1 MHRPDGRGV
10 GLRFAFWPQARG
22 IGLASEA
29 AGAALNY
36 AHDVAGLERVVG
48 VAAEQN
54 FASRMVLGSIGMVE
68 VERFDRD
75 GVSRLVY
82 LSVRPRNTT

>member
-1 MHRPDGRGV
+1 
-10 GLRFAFWPQARG
+10 
-22 IGLASEA
+22 LASEA

-36 AHDVAGLERVVG
+36 AHDVAGLARVVG

-68 VERFDRD
+68 VERFERD

-82 LSVRPRNTT
+82 QSVRVSNTS